1 MSSGIPAAV
10 EGFIQENIPS
20 VEQLEVLLLLSQSPD
35 KEWSA
40 LEISRELY
48 RQPESVATRLEAL
61 RDRGLLS
68 ARQDTQLF
76 YRYSAGAEQ
85 QEIVK
90 NLDRAYRE
98 RKDAVIR
105 LIFSRPADNL
115 RAFSDA
121 FRIRRSD

>member
-1 MSSGIPAAV
+1 MSSGISAPV
-10 EGFIQENIPS
+10 ERFILENIPS

-40 LEISRELY
+40 LEISRALY

-68 ARQDTQLF
+68 VRQASDLL
-76 YRYSAGAEQ
+76 YRYSASAPQ
-85 QEIVK
+85 QEIVR
-90 NLDRAYRE
+90 NLDMAYQE

-105 LIFSRPADNL
+105 LIFSRPSDNL

>member
-10 EGFIQENIPS
+10 ERFIQENIPS
-20 VEQLEVLLLLSQSPD
+20 VEQLEILLLLAQSPD

-40 LEISRELY
+40 ADISREIY
-48 RQPESVATRLEAL
+48 RQPESVAMRLEAL

-68 ARQDTQLF
+68 VRQDKQLL
-76 YRYSAGAEQ
+76 YRYSAGAQQ
-85 QEIVK
+85 QEIVN
-90 NLDRAYRE
+90 NLDRAYQE

-105 LIFSRPADNL
+105 LIFSRPANSL